1 MKKNLIEK
9 IDNLPPLPSN
19 ILELN
24 DFKKIEN
31 SSPEKLIKIIEK
43 DPLIVT
49 TILRVANSSMFGF
62 RSKVDTLSRA
72 IHLLGMNFTIS
83 IAMGTVIQ
91 DTLKSNLCAYAV
103 STEDFIFSSALA
115 SKIVNTWIS
124 SIDFDLKDELLL
136 PAFLQETG
144 KFVISEVIQ
153 EKKQTEEF
161 LKLLDEESDISICE
175 EKFTGFTCARITAN
189 IFKNWS
195 LGHNLVFTI
204 GFVGDLQNCPK
215 EFIKKVQILEIVKIL
230 VDIRDPLN
238 DLSVEKAI
246 EKVVEYGFDLDHFLN
261 SLEVIK
267 EEIENNS

>member
-1 MKKNLIEK
+1 MKKKLVQK
-9 IDNLPPLPSN
+9 IDSLPPLPGS
-19 ILELN
+19 IIELD
-24 DFKKIEN
+24 DFKKVKN
-31 SSPEKLIKIIEK
+31 STPEKLVKIIEQ
-43 DPLIVT
+43 DPLMVT

-83 IAMGTVIQ
+83 VAMGTLIQ

-103 STEDFIFSSALA
+103 TTDDFMFSSALA

-153 EKKQTEEF
+153 ENKQTEEF
-161 LKLLDEESDISICE
+161 LDCLNKNDDMTLCE
-175 EKFTGFTCARITAN
+175 KEFVGYSCARITAN

-195 LGHNLVFTI
+195 LGHNLVFSI
-204 GFVGDLQNCPK
+204 GFVGDLKNCPK
-215 EFIKKVQILEIVKIL
+215 EFIKKVQILEIIKIL
-230 VDIRDPLN
+230 TNIREPL
-238 DLSVEKAI
+238 SHKAI
-246 EKVVEYGFDLDHFLN
+246 EKAVEKVIEYKLDLEHFVN
-261 SLEVIK
+261 AIDAIK
-267 EEIENNS
+267 EELGKNS

>member
-9 IDNLPPLPSN
+9 IDNLPPLPST
-19 ILELN
+19 ILELD
-24 DFKKIEN
+24 DFKKVEN

-43 DPLIVT
+43 DPLMVT

-83 IAMGTVIQ
+83 IAMGSVIQ
-91 DTLKSNLCAYAV
+91 ETLKSNLCAYAV
-103 STEDFIFSSALA
+103 STEDFIYSSALA
-115 SKIVNTWIS
+115 SKIVNNWIS

-153 EKKQTEEF
+153 EKKQTEDF
-161 LKLLDEESDISICE
+161 LKMLDEKNDITFCE
-175 EKFTGFTCARITAN
+175 KEFTGFTCARITAN

-195 LGHNLVFTI
+195 LGHNLVFSI
-204 GFVGDLQNCPK
+204 GFVGDLENCPK

-230 VDIRDPLN
+230 ADIRNPLN
-238 DLSVEKAI
+238 DKAI
-246 EKVVEYGFDLDHFLN
+246 EIAMKKVVEYDFDLEHFLN
-261 SLEVIK
+261 SLDAIK